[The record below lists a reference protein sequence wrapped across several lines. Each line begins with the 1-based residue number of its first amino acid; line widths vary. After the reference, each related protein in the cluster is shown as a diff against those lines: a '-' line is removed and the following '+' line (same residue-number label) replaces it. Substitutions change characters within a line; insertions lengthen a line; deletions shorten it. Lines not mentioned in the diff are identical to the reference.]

1 MLREVCEII
10 HQYEYSDNDNE
21 YSSVIH
27 ILNIPVSFAEDKK
40 VARAKIE
47 NDPEFGCFDTGC
59 SHEYDC
65 CGCWFRCGYQ
75 LYYLD
80 TFAGSHQFMLER
92 SYSRN
97 Y

>member
-1 MLREVCEII
+1 MLRGICDII
-10 HQYEYSDNDNE
+10 RQYEYSDNDND

-27 ILNIPVSFAEDKK
+27 ILNIPVSFAEDKE
-40 VARAKIE
+40 VAQAKIE
-47 NDPEFGCFDTGC
+47 DDPEFGRVDEDC

-65 CGCWFRCGYQ
+65 CGCWFLCGYK
-75 LYYLD
+75 LFYRG
-80 TFAGSHQFMLER
+80 TFSGSHQFMLER